1 MGFMMTLSLNDFGR
15 RRFLAGS
22 VVLATTAM
30 VFGPA
35 RALDTDQARALIGRL
50 VNEINGVINSGKS
63 ETAMYV
69 DFEQIFAK
77 YAFVS
82 GIARTVLGPPARSAS
97 KSELGAFTLA
107 FRGYIGRKYGK
118 RFREFIGGG
127 IVVKDAKK
135 LKSFYQV
142 NTSAILAGMAPF
154 ELTFMVSDVSGKDLF
169 FDMLIEGISLLKV
182 EKTEIGAM
190 LDRRRGNLGKM
201 TEDLKKAG

>member
-1 MGFMMTLSLNDFGR
+1 MTLLSNDFSR

-22 VVLATTAM
+22 VVLATAAM

-35 RALDTDQARALIGRL
+35 RALDTDQARALIDRL

-63 ETAMYV
+63 ETAMYL

-97 KSELGAFTLA
+97 SAELGAYTLA

-190 LDRRRGNLGKM
+190 LDRRRGNLGMM

>member
-35 RALDTDQARALIGRL
+35 RALDTDQARALIDRL